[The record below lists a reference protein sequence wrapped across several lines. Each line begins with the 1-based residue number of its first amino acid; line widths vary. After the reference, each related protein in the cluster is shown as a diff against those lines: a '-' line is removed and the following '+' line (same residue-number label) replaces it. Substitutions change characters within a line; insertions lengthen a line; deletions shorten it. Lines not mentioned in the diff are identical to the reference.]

1 MVFLII
7 CSFANFFYVVDRNMK
22 TTGQGRYYDQYTS
35 DEVND
40 IDHSIVDVIISI
52 YMMGALGDF
61 DSTIYRVGYDRYFAF
76 FMFVLATFII
86 SVVFMNMLI
95 AIMGDTFG
103 QVLEV
108 AEESGLREQVV
119 LIADHAWLLD
129 LKKIFKGQ
137 KYIILVKP
145 STSSQESDNAVVD
158 QCKETETTIVKRLER
173 LQDFVGK
180 RVDSVDTNTRFLLK
194 YQQMSIETVTKRVK
208 SLDKMFKETIE
219 EVDQEYQDLTD
230 EQKEVLKQQKKKK
243 NEILQLLNSQTSGQT
258 LTIDKVQE
266 VALNWMEL
274 ADKDGNGELDF
285 QEFYDFFSKIE
296 DIVVTEQEIRQIFD
310 DFDGSGNGYLSVE
323 EFARAIYQAVLADQD
338 EYSDDEYGL
347 EQQDI

>member
-103 QVLEV
+103 
-108 AEESGLREQVV
+108 
-119 LIADHAWLLD
+119 
-129 LKKIFKGQ
+129 
-137 KYIILVKP
+137 
-145 STSSQESDNAVVD
+145 
-158 QCKETETTIVKRLER
+158 
-173 LQDFVGK
+173 
-180 RVDSVDTNTRFLLK
+180 
-194 YQQMSIETVTKRVK
+194 
-208 SLDKMFKETIE
+208 
-219 EVDQEYQDLTD
+219 
-230 EQKEVLKQQKKKK
+230 
-243 NEILQLLNSQTSGQT
+243 
-258 LTIDKVQE
+258 
-266 VALNWMEL
+266 
-274 ADKDGNGELDF
+274 
-285 QEFYDFFSKIE
+285 
-296 DIVVTEQEIRQIFD
+296 
-310 DFDGSGNGYLSVE
+310 
-323 EFARAIYQAVLADQD
+323 
-338 EYSDDEYGL
+338 
-347 EQQDI
+347 